1 MTQMMMLIA
10 ATLAACAL
18 LSVPVGILAGRM
30 SGTSHVREY
39 LRHPLSDAG
48 EARVLDELVPASLAM
63 G

>member
-1 MTQMMMLIA
+1 MAQMMMMIA
-10 ATLAACAL
+10 ATLAAWAL

-39 LRHPLSDAG
+39 LRHPLSGAG
-48 EARVLDELVPASLAM
+48 QARVLDELAPADLVM